1 MHRERRY
8 QRHHAVRNR
17 VRPPY
22 EDQHRQRNAWPEER
36 EDPEQHSKDSAQHDP
51 VPSSSQISQHR
62 WNSHIFLR
70 GRKRLPASKRGSS
83 VQGEQAG
90 SSLLTLIT
98 SPSSH
103 FAENNY
109 SYIARYR
116 PPSTCKVPP
125 DLCFFLRQALPSE
138 TKDRFSCFMPRPV
151 SRGSLARA
159 AYGRSPT
166 QIPCSSES

>member
-62 WNSHIFLR
+62 WNSHISLR

-116 PPSTCKVPP
+116 PPSTCKVPA
-125 DLCFFLRQALPSE
+125 DSCFFFRQPLPSE
-138 TKDRFSCFMPRPV
+138 TKDRFSCFMPRP
-151 SRGSLARA
+151 
-159 AYGRSPT
+159 
-166 QIPCSSES
+166 